1 MQERRISFLLND
13 LVRELNGQADSL
25 LRHEFDIT
33 YSQFVFLLIVGENS
47 DVDITRLALSL
58 GVTKGAVSKRMSW
71 FVERDL
77 VTTHHA
83 PGNSKRVLVTLTDK
97 GASLAQ
103 AAGNFLEAEF
113 LSTIASSPEFDQAIL
128 RTELQKMLELFVSK
142 RSANH

>member
-25 LRHEFDIT
+25 LRHKFDIT
-33 YSQFVFLLIVGENS
+33 YSQFVFLLIVGEHS

-71 FVERDL
+71 FVERGL
-77 VTTHHA
+77 VATHHT
-83 PGNSKRVLVTLTDK
+83 PDNSKRVLVTLTDQ

-128 RTELQKMLELFVSK
+128 RTELAKMLELFVSK
-142 RSANH
+142 RVSKT

>member
-25 LRHEFDIT
+25 LRRKFDIT

-47 DVDITRLALSL
+47 DIDITRLALSL
-58 GVTKGAVSKRMSW
+58 RVTKGAVSKRMSW

-77 VTTHHA
+77 VATHQT
-83 PGNSKRVLVTLTDK
+83 PVNSKKVVVTLTAK
-97 GASLAQ
+97 GSSVAK
-103 AAGNFLEAEF
+103 AAGDYLEAEF
-113 LSTIASSPEFDQAIL
+113 LSTISTSSEFDQAIL

-142 RSANH
+142 RVSKT

>member
-25 LRHEFDIT
+25 LRHKFDIT

-47 DVDITRLALSL
+47 DVDVTRLALSL

-71 FVERDL
+71 FIERDL
-77 VTTHHA
+77 VATHHTLD
-83 PGNSKRVLVTLTDK
+83 NSKRVLVTLTAK
-97 GASLAQ
+97 GASVAK
-103 AAGNFLEAEF
+103 AAGDYLETGF
-113 LSTIASSPEFDQAIL
+113 LSTISSSPEFDQAVL

-142 RSANH
+142 RVSKT